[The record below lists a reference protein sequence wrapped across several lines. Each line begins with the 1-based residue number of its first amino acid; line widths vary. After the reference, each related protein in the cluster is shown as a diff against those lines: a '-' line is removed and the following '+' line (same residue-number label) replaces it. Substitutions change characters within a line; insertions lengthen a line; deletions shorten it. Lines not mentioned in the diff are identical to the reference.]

1 MDKKKKVRLSDIAEK
16 LNISTVTVSK
26 ALANKDGVGDD
37 LRKQIKDM
45 AEEMGYKVTEVANNV
60 NQHYNTA
67 VNCFKKGIF
76 WK

>member
-45 AEEMGYKVTEVANNV
+45 AEEMG
-60 NQHYNTA
+60 
-67 VNCFKKGIF
+67 
-76 WK
+76 